1 MHMRSEALLGGA
13 TAFTL
18 AFNLL
23 FPASTQAATLY
34 FEDFTGQEGKGLIG
48 GSSPD
53 LSGVDWTIEQNDA
66 ALFNDDDYIQV
77 ENGQLTARDTNA
89 GCGNSFCSVDNPTP
103 TLAAWLSP
111 IIDISGYTNLL
122 LNLEASGSDAIF
134 EVDGGV
140 NSEDDFIVSYELDGV
155 WFTSADLVTQTGA
168 FPAQNVSTAI
178 ADGDSLRLKV
188 ELNNYASDEFFFLD
202 NIIVTG
208 DAVASAPSTPEPASL
223 LGLAAIAGIGL
234 ATRRKLSKT
243 A

>member
-1 MHMRSEALLGGA
+1 MMLNKKFRAVVGGA
-13 TAFTL
+13 VVAGMM
-18 AFNLL
+18 AAV
-23 FPASTQAATLY
+23 PVEAATLY
-34 FEDFTGQEGKGLIG
+34 FEDFTDQEGKGLVG

-53 LSGVDWTIEQNDA
+53 FSGVDWTIEQNDA

-89 GCGNSFCSVDNPTP
+89 GCRNSVCAVDNPTP

-155 WFTSADLVTQTGA
+155 WFTAADLVTQTGA
-168 FPAQNVSTAI
+168 FPAQNVNTAI
-178 ADGDSLRLKV
+178 ADGHSLRLKV
-188 ELNNYASDEFFFLD
+188 ELNNYAGDELFFLD

-223 LGLAAIAGIGL
+223 LGLAAVAGIGF
-234 ATRRKLSKT
+234 ATRRKLTSN